1 MKTKL
6 LALSFI
12 LFFGAV
18 HAQEKFDGLNVNLGN
33 LYRLSDARTRSISPE
48 NLSGEKGRGGMAT
61 LEEGTAAHAARN
73 LGRGWKVNPYVNIQ
87 PGETFTMAEIEGPRA
102 IQHIWMTPTGD
113 RRLSIMRMYWDGEE
127 RPSVECPVGDFF
139 ANGWGTYAHVNS
151 LAVCVNPGSAY
162 NCYWVMPFRKKCKI
176 TMTNIAERPM
186 RLYYQIDYVL
196 NEVPEDAAYLHA
208 QFRRVNPLP
217 YKQVYTVVDGI
228 KGTGQYVGT
237 YMCWGVNNN
246 GWWGEGEIKFYMDGD
261 TDFPTICGTGTE
273 DYFCG
278 SYNFHVRDPNTNQ
291 GDEIGYREFTTPY
304 AGLAQVIRPDGQYN
318 SQMRFGLYR
327 WHVVDPIRFKEDLKV
342 TIQALGWR
350 GDRGYLPLQDDLA
363 SVAFWYQSEPHSP
376 FPDLPSKD
384 ALEIH

>member
-1 MKTKL
+1 
-6 LALSFI
+6 LSFV

-48 NLSGEKGRGGMAT
+48 NLSGEKGRGGMVT

-73 LGRGWKVNPYVNIQ
+73 LGRGWKVNPYVNIEA
-87 PGETFTMAEIEGPRA
+87 GETFTMAEIEGPGA
-102 IQHIWMTPTGD
+102 VQHIWMTPTGD

-246 GWWGEGEIKFYMDGD
+246 GWWGEEKLSF
-261 TDFPTICGTGTE
+261 TWTE
-273 DYFCG
+273 
-278 SYNFHVRDPNTNQ
+278 
-291 GDEIGYREFTTPY
+291 TPIFLPF
-304 AGLAQVIRPDGQYN
+304 AEPGPKIISAV
-318 SQMRFGLYR
+318 
-327 WHVVDPIRFKEDLKV
+327 PI
-342 TIQALGWR
+342 T
-350 GDRGYLPLQDDLA
+350 
-363 SVAFWYQSEPHSP
+363 ST
-376 FPDLPSKD
+376 
-384 ALEIH
+384 

>member
-73 LGRGWKVNPYVNIQ
+73 LGRGWKVNPYVNIR
-87 PGETFTMAEIEGPRA
+87 PGETSTMAEIEGPGA

-237 YMCWGVNNN
+237 YMCWG
-246 GWWGEGEIKFYMDGD
+246 
-261 TDFPTICGTGTE
+261 
-273 DYFCG
+273 
-278 SYNFHVRDPNTNQ
+278 
-291 GDEIGYREFTTPY
+291 
-304 AGLAQVIRPDGQYN
+304 GQ
-318 SQMRFGLYR
+318 QQRMVG
-327 WHVVDPIRFKEDLKV
+327 
-342 TIQALGWR
+342 
-350 GDRGYLPLQDDLA
+350 
-363 SVAFWYQSEPHSP
+363 
-376 FPDLPSKD
+376 
-384 ALEIH
+384 